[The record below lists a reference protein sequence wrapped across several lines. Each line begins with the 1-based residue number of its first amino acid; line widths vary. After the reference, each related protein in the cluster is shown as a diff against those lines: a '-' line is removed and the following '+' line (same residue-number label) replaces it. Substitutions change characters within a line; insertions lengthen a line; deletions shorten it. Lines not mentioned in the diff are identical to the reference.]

1 MGNEVKNRNTKEV
14 VMKDGEATQT
24 QTKANTTTTE
34 KKTETQKKEA
44 SKAAGT
50 KIAAPG
56 PVSDWDLV
64 TSTFQPYLYPLL
76 AVFFLAIAL
85 RPYSVASFND
95 LLTDKYLLFGFE
107 NLEKLR
113 KHVVDNVIGS
123 CVWGFTYL
131 YVRRGMNPEFRKKIT
146 SFVQDGFYG
155 ALATFATNFLKT
167 VVMNFLGK

>member
-1 MGNEVKNRNTKEV
+1 MDNEVKNRNTKEV
-14 VMKDGEATQT
+14 VMKDGEATQN
-24 QTKANTTTTE
+24 QTKTNTNTNTD
-34 KKTETQKKEA
+34 KNNETQKKEA
-44 SKAAGT
+44 SKAGT
-50 KIAAPG
+50 KIAA

-85 RPYSVASFND
+85 RPYSVANYNE
-95 LLTDKYLLFGFE
+95 LLTDKYLLFGFD

-155 ALATFATNFLKT
+155 ALATFMTGFLKA

>member
-14 VMKDGEATQT
+14 VMKDGEATQSKT
-24 QTKANTTTTE
+24 NTTD
-34 KKTETQKKEA
+34 KNNQSPKKEA
-44 SKAAGT
+44 AASNKGSTT
-50 KIAAPG
+50 KTAA

-76 AVFFLAIAL
+76 AFFFLAIAL
-85 RPYSVASFND
+85 RPYSVADYND
-95 LLTDKYLLFGFE
+95 LLTDKYLLLGFD

-123 CVWGFTYL
+123 CIWGFTYL

-146 SFVQDGFYG
+146 SFIQDGFYG
-155 ALATFATNFLKT
+155 ALATFATTFLKT
-167 VVMNFLGK
+167 VVTNFLGK